1 MENEKEEKRILSVN
15 LNDFSFSKKNTQKKR
30 EPRVKSGKIKMK
42 SSITPAKKND
52 TLRKQSILK
61 LIRQQQQQ
69 RYDKMFDNK
78 TTKETPD
85 IRVPPPSTKTNTTEF
100 ANDFE
105 SAKDY
110 MVKLTEQQ
118 KTKQS
123 TMSHNTTL
131 KHQPTIQTR
140 NLMNENNIN
149 AVLNQPDNTIIP
161 VYGCLKNGNLPTF
174 RTSTASNRP
183 PIQIGDTTQLSS
195 NIIAKQSVHTTTP
208 PIIQSHTIPSPPLN
222 AVNSSFKQSL
232 NRSVDLKLNSA
243 HLQKS
248 KPKKRYQKKTLK
260 RRYNLGKC
268 STKPVVSVLLS
279 NKTIRNHTTTKTQLL
294 KQTPIND
301 VKRYLIK
308 HGFIRVGSTTPNDVL
323 RKMYETSQLICGEV
337 HNHNEDNLLFNFL
350 HNSEE

>member
-1 MENEKEEKRILSVN
+1 
-15 LNDFSFSKKNTQKKR
+15 
-30 EPRVKSGKIKMK
+30 
-42 SSITPAKKND
+42 
-52 TLRKQSILK
+52 
-61 LIRQQQQQ
+61 
-69 RYDKMFDNK
+69 
-78 TTKETPD
+78 
-85 IRVPPPSTKTNTTEF
+85 
-100 ANDFE
+100 
-105 SAKDY
+105 
-110 MVKLTEQQ
+110 
-118 KTKQS
+118 
-123 TMSHNTTL
+123 
-131 KHQPTIQTR
+131 
-140 NLMNENNIN
+140 MNENNIN

-208 PIIQSHTIPSPPLN
+208 PIIQSHTIPSPHLN